1 MFAQPRTV
9 LFVDNKAYLCKLAM
23 IREQEPRFKNTNGTW
38 TKRFMVAAVIQG
50 AVVVGLTFFLVL
62 GQISYLKP
70 EISRVMAA
78 GGAGTWLTFGY
89 VMYIIV
95 GVIGVAVSA
104 LFYHYLEGMMSRQLT
119 RSAGVLAWI
128 HLILMNFGAAAA
140 MGMLM
145 YAGYVGGAAMLPES
159 VGGKG
164 LNAAE
169 AHEVLGSFTEPIS
182 LAILIILVGVMAG
195 GLSFVITYMRH
206 NRGNITKTEA
216 GGQS

>member
-9 LFVDNKAYLCKLAM
+9 LFVDNKTHLCKLVM
-23 IREQEPRFKNTNGTW
+23 IREQEPKFKNTNSVW

-70 EISRVMAA
+70 EVSRVMAA
-78 GGAGTWLTFGY
+78 GSAGTWLTFGY
-89 VMYIIV
+89 VMYILV

-104 LFYHYLEGMMSRQLT
+104 LFYHYLEGMMSRRLT
-119 RSAGVLAWI
+119 GSASVLAWI
-128 HLILMNFGAAAA
+128 HLILMNFGTAAA

-145 YAGYVGGAAMLPES
+145 YAGYVGGAAMLPEN

-164 LNAAE
+164 LSAAE

-182 LAILIILVGVMAG
+182 LAILLILVGVMAG
-195 GLSFVITYMRH
+195 GLSFVVTYVRH
-206 NRGNITKTEA
+206 DTKNITKMETR
-216 GGQS
+216 GQS

>member
-1 MFAQPRTV
+1 
-9 LFVDNKAYLCKLAM
+9 
-23 IREQEPRFKNTNGTW
+23 
-38 TKRFMVAAVIQG
+38 MVAAVIQG

-70 EISRVMAA
+70 EVSRVMAA
-78 GGAGTWLTFGY
+78 GSAGTWLTFGY
-89 VMYIIV
+89 VMYILV

-104 LFYHYLEGMMSRQLT
+104 LFYHYLEGMMSRRLA

-128 HLILMNFGAAAA
+128 HLILMNFGTAAA

-182 LAILIILVGVMAG
+182 LAILIILVGVIAG
-195 GLSFVITYMRH
+195 GLSFVVTYVRH
-206 NRGNITKTEA
+206 NPGNITKTEV

>member
-1 MFAQPRTV
+1 
-9 LFVDNKAYLCKLAM
+9 M
-23 IREQEPRFKNTNGTW
+23 IREQDPKFKNTNSVW

-50 AVVVGLTFFLVL
+50 AVVVGLTFFFVL

-70 EISRVMAA
+70 EVSRVMAA
-78 GGAGTWLTFGY
+78 GSAGTWLTFGY

-104 LFYHYLEGMMSRQLT
+104 LFYHYLEGMMSRSLG
-119 RSAGVLAWI
+119 RSGSVLAWI
-128 HLILMNFGAAAA
+128 HLLLMNFGTAAA

-145 YAGYVGGAAMLPES
+145 YAGYIGGAAMLPEN

-169 AHEVLGSFTEPIS
+169 AHEVLGPFTEPIS
-182 LAILIILVGVMAG
+182 IAILVILVGVMAG
-195 GLSFVITYMRH
+195 GLSFVVTYMRP
-206 NRGNITKTEA
+206 NMRNSARKDA
-216 GGQS
+216 GGQG

>member
-1 MFAQPRTV
+1 
-9 LFVDNKAYLCKLAM
+9 M
-23 IREQEPRFKNTNGTW
+23 IREQDPKFKNTNSVW

-50 AVVVGLTFFLVL
+50 AVVVGLTFFFVL

-70 EISRVMAA
+70 EVSRVMAA
-78 GGAGTWLTFGY
+78 GSAGTWLTFGY

-104 LFYHYLEGMMSRQLT
+104 LFYHYLEGMMSRRLG
-119 RSAGVLAWI
+119 RSGSVLAWI
-128 HLILMNFGAAAA
+128 HLLLMNFGTAAA

-145 YAGYVGGAAMLPES
+145 YAGYIGGAAMLPEN

-169 AHEVLGSFTEPIS
+169 AHEVLGPFTEPIS
-182 LAILIILVGVMAG
+182 IAILVILVGVMAG
-195 GLSFVITYMRH
+195 GLSFVVTYMRP
-206 NRGNITKTEA
+206 NMRNSARKDA
-216 GGQS
+216 GGQG